1 MGGEVGENARAPR
14 LSYVLGIV
22 GRLCCVEYFFVVLF
36 IRSKY
41 ESFKRY
47 HIYYLFITFS
57 SRI

>member
-1 MGGEVGENARAPR
+1 MGGEVGENARVPR

-47 HIYYLFITFS
+47 HIYTICL
-57 SRI
+57 